1 MGSTIFAMNELLR
14 NSMLTFRIAL
24 LAGFVAASMSN
35 SSSLFAAEADAAQ
48 QELVALGSAI
58 DEIQSWLV
66 AARSTQTNEVENLQR
81 ADLKISDLSQSVSR
95 TESALSDI
103 ESEISALSRQAETL
117 DSEKAA
123 QSKILEQAI
132 RTAYLSGNQS
142 TIELL
147 LNQNDI
153 SRTTRMLHYHRLFSE
168 AQLDSIASF
177 QKILDEIATVNQDL
191 ALKATTLQAE
201 QETLRASLQD
211 LNASKQQREIALRQL
226 RSDIAARSSELEQL
240 EMDQVQLQELIEQ
253 INRAVADI
261 PSAMRN
267 APFDAQRGKL
277 QMPVAGEVLSGFGSR
292 YGEGDLRRQGVTLAV
307 AEGTPVQAIHPGRV
321 VFSDWLRGTGLLVI
335 IDHGEGYMSLYGAN
349 QALSKQAGDWVDTG
363 DIVATS
369 GLANDPTGGPG
380 NAQTRPGMYFEI
392 RHHGE
397 AQNPANWF
405 AK

>member
-1 MGSTIFAMNELLR
+1 MNELLR
-14 NSMLTFRIAL
+14 NSILIFRIAL
-24 LAGFVAASMSN
+24 LATLVAASVSN
-35 SSSLFAAEADAAQ
+35 SSSLLAAEADAEAAQ
-48 QELVALGSAI
+48 QELVALGDAI
-58 DEIQSWLV
+58 DAIQSWLV
-66 AARSTQTNEVENLQR
+66 EARSTQSNGIENLQQ

-95 TESALSDI
+95 AESALSDI
-103 ESEISALSRQAETL
+103 ESEISALSRKAETL
-117 DSEKAA
+117 DGEKAA

-132 RTAYLSGNQS
+132 RTAHLSGNQS
-142 TIELL
+142 TIEFLF
-147 LNQNDI
+147 NQNEI
-153 SRTTRMLHYHRLFSE
+153 IRTTRMLHYHRLFTE
-168 AQLDSIASF
+168 AQLNSIASF
-177 QKILDEIATVNQDL
+177 QETLDEIATVNQDL
-191 ALKATTLQAE
+191 AIKATTLQAE
-201 QETLRASLQD
+201 QETLRSTLQD
-211 LNASKQQREIALRQL
+211 LNASKQQRETALRKL

-277 QMPVAGEVLSGFGSR
+277 QMPVAGEVLSSFGSR

-349 QALSKQAGDWVDTG
+349 QALSKQAGDWVDAG

-369 GLANDPTGGPG
+369 GLANEPTGGPD
-380 NAQTRPGMYFEI
+380 NAETRPGMYFEI

>member
-1 MGSTIFAMNELLR
+1 MNELLR
-14 NSMLTFRIAL
+14 NSILIFRIAL
-24 LAGFVAASMSN
+24 LATLVAASVSN
-35 SSSLFAAEADAAQ
+35 SSSLLAAEADAEAAQ
-48 QELVALGSAI
+48 QELVALGGAI
-58 DEIQSWLV
+58 DAIQSWLV
-66 AARSTQTNEVENLQR
+66 EARSTQSNEIENLQQ

-95 TESALSDI
+95 AESALSDI

-117 DSEKAA
+117 DGEKAA

-132 RTAYLSGNQS
+132 RTAHLSGNQS
-142 TIELL
+142 TIEFLF
-147 LNQNDI
+147 NQNEI
-153 SRTTRMLHYHRLFSE
+153 IRTTRMLHYHRLFTE
-168 AQLDSIASF
+168 AQLNSIASF
-177 QKILDEIATVNQDL
+177 QETLDEIATVNQDL
-191 ALKATTLQAE
+191 AIKATTLQAE
-201 QETLRASLQD
+201 QETLRSTLQD
-211 LNASKQQREIALRQL
+211 LNASKQQRETALRKL

-277 QMPVAGEVLSGFGSR
+277 QMPVAGEVLSSFGSR
-292 YGEGDLRRQGVTLAV
+292 YGEGALRRQGVTLAV

-335 IDHGEGYMSLYGAN
+335 IDHNEGYMSLYGAN
-349 QALSKQAGDWVDTG
+349 QALSKQAGDWVDAG

-369 GLANDPTGGPG
+369 GLANEPTGGPD
-380 NAQTRPGMYFEI
+380 NAETRPGMYFEI

>member
-1 MGSTIFAMNELLR
+1 MNELLR
-14 NSMLTFRIAL
+14 NSILIFRIAL
-24 LAGFVAASMSN
+24 LATLVAASVSN
-35 SSSLFAAEADAAQ
+35 SSSLLAAEADAEAAQ
-48 QELVALGSAI
+48 QELVALGGAI
-58 DEIQSWLV
+58 DAIQSWLV
-66 AARSTQTNEVENLQR
+66 EARSTQSNEIENLQQ

-95 TESALSDI
+95 AESALSDI
-103 ESEISALSRQAETL
+103 ESEISALSRKAETL
-117 DSEKAA
+117 DGEKAA

-132 RTAYLSGNQS
+132 RTAHLSGNQS
-142 TIELL
+142 TIEFLF
-147 LNQNDI
+147 NQNEI
-153 SRTTRMLHYHRLFSE
+153 IRTTRMLHYHRLFTE
-168 AQLDSIASF
+168 AQLNSIASF
-177 QKILDEIATVNQDL
+177 QETLDEIATVNQDL
-191 ALKATTLQAE
+191 AIKATTLQAE
-201 QETLRASLQD
+201 QETLRSTLQD
-211 LNASKQQREIALRQL
+211 LNASKQQRETALRKL

-277 QMPVAGEVLSGFGSR
+277 QMPVAGEVLSSFGSR

-335 IDHGEGYMSLYGAN
+335 IDHGEGYMSLYGSN
-349 QALSKQAGDWVDTG
+349 QALSKQAGDWVDAG

-369 GLANDPTGGPG
+369 GLANEPTGGPD
-380 NAQTRPGMYFEI
+380 NAETRPGMYFEI

>member
-1 MGSTIFAMNELLR
+1 MNELLR
-14 NSMLTFRIAL
+14 NSILTFRIAL
-24 LAGFVAASMSN
+24 LATLVAASV
-35 SSSLFAAEADAAQ
+35 SSSSTIFAAESDAEAAQ
-48 QELVALGSAI
+48 QELVALGDAI

-66 AARSTQTNEVENLQR
+66 EARSTQSNEIENLQQ

-95 TESALSDI
+95 AESALSDI

-117 DSEKAA
+117 DGEKAA

-147 LNQNDI
+147 LNQNDV

-177 QKILDEIATVNQDL
+177 QKTLDEIATVNQDL

-211 LNASKQQREIALRQL
+211 LNASKQQRETALRQL

-261 PSAMRN
+261 PSAMRK
-267 APFDAQRGKL
+267 DRK
-277 QMPVAGEVLSGFGSR
+277 S
-292 YGEGDLRRQGVTLAV
+292 
-307 AEGTPVQAIHPGRV
+307 
-321 VFSDWLRGTGLLVI
+321 
-335 IDHGEGYMSLYGAN
+335 
-349 QALSKQAGDWVDTG
+349 
-363 DIVATS
+363 
-369 GLANDPTGGPG
+369 
-380 NAQTRPGMYFEI
+380 TRLNSS
-392 RHHGE
+392 H
-397 AQNPANWF
+397 
-405 AK
+405 